1 MKVPW
6 NITKYLLLIILLFS
20 YCSVPPSGIIILCAG
35 DSITEAEYPLFLH
48 KILKK
53 EGIRAKVYNYG
64 RSGFTSGEYLNFLR
78 GNKSRLAAEQPDF
91 ILLQLGTNDVR
102 FDDDS
107 TSGEEFYS
115 NMKEIIKIFEDFR
128 NRSRKK
134 SEILLATIPP
144 IPEGSLFPFTSK
156 SQARATEEINPFIK
170 KISSEEKVTLVDN
183 YSLFVQSPHLL
194 PEVHPSREGYKHLA
208 QNWYKALKPLLFKK
222 AQYGDG
228 SIFP

>member
-6 NITKYLLLIILLFS
+6 NTKKYLLLIILLFS
-20 YCSVPPSGIIILCAG
+20 YCSAPPSGIIILCAG

-53 EGIRAKVYNYG
+53 EGIRAKVHNYG
-64 RSGFTSGEYLNFLR
+64 RSGFTTGEYLNFLR

-102 FDDDS
+102 VDDDS
-107 TSGEEFYS
+107 TSGQEFYS
-115 NMKEIIKIFEDFR
+115 NMKEIIKILEDFR

-156 SQARATEEINPFIK
+156 SQARVIIK
-170 KISSEEKVTLVDN
+170 KISSEEKVALVDN
-183 YSLFVQSPHLL
+183 YALFVQSPYLL

-208 QNWYKALKPLLFKK
+208 QNWYEALKPFLSKE
-222 AQYGDG
+222 AQ
-228 SIFP
+228 